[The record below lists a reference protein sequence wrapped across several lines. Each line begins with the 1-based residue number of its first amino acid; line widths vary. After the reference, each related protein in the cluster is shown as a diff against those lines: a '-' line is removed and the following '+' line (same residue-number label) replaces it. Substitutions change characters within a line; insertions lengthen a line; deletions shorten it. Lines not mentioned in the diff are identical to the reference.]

1 MSVESIAIALHH
13 SRAKGSAKLIL
24 LGIAN
29 HDGDGGAWPSVAT
42 LKKYAGG
49 LDRRGIQRAL
59 QTLEDLGEIKRHI
72 QAGGTTDMVDAL
84 RPNFYEFL
92 ITCPPHCDHSRNHRD
107 TRKALISFEE
117 EGDLYPAVSAPPGG
131 VSTAPPAVSAPPKPS
146 LNQTTQL
153 KEKTQVNRAP
163 EIHEYDKE
171 TGWCLRCIHP
181 AHRLEIAS

>member
-49 LDRRGIQRAL
+49 LDRRGVQRAL
-59 QTLEDLGEIKRHI
+59 QTLEELGEIKRLI
-72 QAGGTTDMVDAL
+72 QAGGTADMVDAL
-84 RPNFYEFL
+84 RPNYYEFL
-92 ITCPPHCDHSRNHRD
+92 LSCPAYCDHSRNHRD
-107 TRKALISFEE
+107 TRKPLVTFEE
-117 EGDLYPAVSAPPGG
+117 ELDSYPAVSAPPGG

-146 LNQTTQL
+146 LKPITGLN
-153 KEKTQVNRAP
+153 KEPHVLNRVR
-163 EIHEYDKE
+163 ECRFDEN
-171 TGWCLRCIHP
+171 TGWCLTCVHP
-181 AHRLEIAS
+181 AHRLEQAS